1 MTTNVTPGEK
11 INSLILQILHSR
23 LWIDATLMFGFLFQ
37 QMTTITQQ
45 VSQLHT
51 GGGGPNPHEYSTFS
65 NYSHTYQSNTSTSG
79 YPPPAHSP
87 AGSSQHGT
95 VTPTRFSY
103 NDLSHPGHGHGVPA
117 GPGQFPPGGRPS
129 YDPYNPY
136 NDSQQATEPPS
147 YNQTAGYDE
156 DGGYDPY
163 ARDDPYRRS
172 DRPDFEGGLNGSSPA
187 PYHQQGAGD
196 YNDYSSIN
204 R

>member
-1 MTTNVTPGEK
+1 M
-11 INSLILQILHSR
+11 H
-23 LWIDATLMFGFLFQ
+23 TLMFGSIFQ

-65 NYSHTYQSNTSTSG
+65 NYSHTYQSNTTTGGGGG

-87 AGSSQHGT
+87 AGSSQPGT
-95 VTPTRFSY
+95 ATPTRFSHT
-103 NDLSHPGHGHGVPA
+103 DLLSHPGPGHHGHGV
-117 GPGQFPPGGRPS
+117 PPGGRPS

-136 NDSQQATEPPS
+136 NDSQHPTEPPS
-147 YNQTAGYDE
+147 YNQTAAYDE

-163 ARDDPYRRS
+163 ARDDPYGRSRS
-172 DRPDFEGGLNGSSPA
+172 DRPDYDDGLNGSSPA